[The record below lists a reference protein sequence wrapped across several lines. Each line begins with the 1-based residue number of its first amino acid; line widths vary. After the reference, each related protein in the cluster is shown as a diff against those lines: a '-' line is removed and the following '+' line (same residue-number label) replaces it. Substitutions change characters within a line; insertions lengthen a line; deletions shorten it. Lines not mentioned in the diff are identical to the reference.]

1 MKPSPETEEK
11 AAMQTAYV
19 GHVEILKYFVEER
32 KISED
37 AEAKITCVV
46 AAASYG
52 QFDCLKYLVEE
63 ARAPINHSQYI
74 AGARYFE
81 RLECVN
87 YLREKGCE
95 EPTDEEY
102 ARFAEDRQLFRQ
114 HLEERFGGMLLG
126 L

>member
-1 MKPSPETEEK
+1 LRETEKE
-11 AAMQTAYV
+11 AAIQAAAY
-19 GHVEILKYFVEER
+19 GHLDIVKYLVEER
-32 KISED
+32 KTTD
-37 AEAKITCVV
+37 QVKFVG
-46 AAASYG
+46 AAIAAGYG
-52 QFDCLKYLVEE
+52 RLDCLKYLVEE
-63 ARAPINHSQYI
+63 ARAPINHSEYI